1 MVAEG
6 EHQVHAKPQENSND
20 HAQHDRHRHRVHRA
34 AHPARQAEQQHQH
47 ARGEKCAHHLG
58 EGEMAERRADQ
69 PRARNVPQEDK
80 GLPVGQRES
89 DGDHAVQAERGEDP
103 RSDVGFGKAAARAD
117 REDDRHRSTRREQE
131 RHRCCHGVRRACG
144 GKDAPRS
151 GRRRNDRF
159 ERHARRHSRLTF
171 AAPAMSYLVGID
183 IGGTFTDCAIV
194 DRAGRLLTTKVPS
207 TPEDFSRG
215 MMDALGAGAKALGL
229 PIGKFCG
236 DLAFLSHGT
245 TVGTNTIIQKKGA
258 RVGLITTKGHEDAI
272 HIMRGSRGYAG
283 RDIRKVVHFPETSKP
298 APIVPKRLIRG
309 VSERVDCFGE
319 VVVSLNEREAQQAI
333 EELLKEGVQAIA
345 VCFLWSFRNPAHEHR
360 VKEMVQR
367 LAPKVFVTTS
377 FDIAPKWGEYERVT
391 ATALNAYLGP
401 VMSGYLERLDT
412 SLKQLGYAH
421 GLQITQCGG
430 GTVPVARAGEA
441 PLLTLDSGPVSGVTA
456 SMFLGNAM
464 GEKNVITTDMGGTS
478 FDVSI
483 IHEGKPAYSF
493 ISNTDQY
500 EYFLPKVDLQ
510 AIGAGGGSLVRVQA
524 ESRTMTVGPD
534 SAGAFPGPVCYGRGG
549 TVPTVTDA
557 QLVLGYLDPDNFAG
571 GRMKLDREAAIR
583 AIEALGKQIGMS
595 AIECAAGICRIVEL
609 QMADIIRKVTV
620 EKGHDPRDFVL
631 FAFGGAGPA
640 HAGVFARE
648 LGVRKVIVPQRKA
661 ASTWCAFGAAAADVL
676 HIFEHTEVMQMPLPA
691 ERINAIFS
699 SLEKKAKRTMA
710 DEGIGEKRQRF
721 EFSLDVRHKG
731 QINEVEVLLP
741 ATRLARDFEPGLRK
755 MFVTR
760 YEKLFGRG
768 SALPGAILEIVVC
781 RLRARAL

>member
-1 MVAEG
+1 M
-6 EHQVHAKPQENSND
+6 
-20 HAQHDRHRHRVHRA
+20 
-34 AHPARQAEQQHQH
+34 
-47 ARGEKCAHHLG
+47 
-58 EGEMAERRADQ
+58 
-69 PRARNVPQEDK
+69 
-80 GLPVGQRES
+80 
-89 DGDHAVQAERGEDP
+89 
-103 RSDVGFGKAAARAD
+103 
-117 REDDRHRSTRREQE
+117 T
-131 RHRCCHGVRRACG
+131 
-144 GKDAPRS
+144 
-151 GRRRNDRF
+151 
-159 ERHARRHSRLTF
+159 
-171 AAPAMSYLVGID
+171 YLVGID

-194 DRAGRLLTTKVPS
+194 DAAGRLLTTKVPS
-207 TPEDFSRG
+207 TPPDFARG
-215 MMDALGAGAKALGL
+215 MMDALGAGAAELGL
-229 PIGKFCG
+229 SMDRFCR
-236 DLAFLSHGT
+236 DIAFLSHGT
-245 TVGTNTIIQKKGA
+245 TVGTNTIIQKRGA
-258 RVGLITTKGHEDAI
+258 KVGLITTRGHEDAI

-319 VVVSLNEREAQQAI
+319 VVVALNEKEAEAAI
-333 EELLKEGVQAIA
+333 RELLAEGVQAIA
-345 VCFLWSFRNPAHEHR
+345 ICFLWSFRNPAHELR
-360 VKEMVQR
+360 VRDLVKSI
-367 LAPKVFVTTS
+367 ASDVFVTCS
-377 FDIAPKWGEYERVT
+377 VDIAPKWGEYERVT

-401 VMSGYLERLDT
+401 VMGNYLQKINS
-412 SLKQLGYAH
+412 SLVNLGYQH

-510 AIGAGGGSLVRVQA
+510 AIGAGGGSLARVNA
-524 ESRTMTVGPD
+524 ERRTLTVGPD

-571 GRMKLDREAAIR
+571 GRMKLDRDAAFSEIQK
-583 AIEALGKQIGMS
+583 LGKQIGLS
-595 AIECAAGICRIVEL
+595 AVETAAGICRIVEL
-609 QMADIIRKVTV
+609 NMADIIRKVTV
-620 EKGHDPRDFVL
+620 EKGFDPRDFVL

-676 HIFEHTEVMQMPLPA
+676 HIFEHTEIMQTPMDA
-691 ERINAIFS
+691 SRVNTIFAA
-699 SLEKKAKRTMA
+699 LEKRAKKTMA
-710 DEGIGEKRQRF
+710 EEGIAENRQRF

-731 QINEVEVLLP
+731 QINEVEVLLR
-741 ATRLARDFEPGLRK
+741 ATRLEKDFEPGLRK
-755 MFVTR
+755 LFVRR
-760 YEKLFGRG
+760 YEQLYGRG
-768 SALPGAILEIVVC
+768 SALAGAILEIVVC
-781 RLRARAL
+781 RLRARALTPQPRLARAKKSSSRIPVAAVRKKRDIYWPDLKKKRQTVVYDGERLVSGNSVTGPAIVETADTTVVVPPKAKLRLDQLGNFELTF